1 MKKTIQG
8 VTVQN
13 TENHSVF
20 IISELSEELKNI
32 IKTRL
37 SAICHGVAKAD
48 SGSALYCYKSTLKE
62 FLKRYTQK
70 SPDQQKGM
78 IGELLLHMLI
88 SESLNEYEI
97 NSPFFNTEERNVKKG
112 FDVVL
117 NKKGSTDIWLAESKS
132 GELHTGKNTSQTVV
146 DLIGKAQNDLYNRLN
161 GDSVSLWYN
170 AVNGASLAIKQERDD
185 KEAII
190 ALLENHGILADNSEL
205 KSTDMNVILVGTVF
219 NATTDPIQVSK
230 IQEKYVRVDNSKKFR
245 NVYLVAIQKN
255 TYTAIYDF
263 LESEASGE

>member
-1 MKKTIQG
+1 MDKTING
-8 VTVQN
+8 VTIQN
-13 TENHSVF
+13 TDHYSAF
-20 IISELSEELKNI
+20 IISELSEELKDI

-62 FLKRYTQK
+62 FLKRYSTKSDEQK
-70 SPDQQKGM
+70 KGM
-78 IGELLLHMLI
+78 IGELILHILI
-88 SESLNEYEI
+88 SELLDNYEI

-132 GELHTGKNTSQTVV
+132 GELHTGKDTSQTVV
-146 DLIGKAQNDLYNRLN
+146 ELIGVAQNDLYSRLN

-170 AVNGASLAIKQERDD
+170 AINGASLAIKGRDD
-185 KEAII
+185 KDAII
-190 ALLENHGILADNSEL
+190 AILENHGILADNNEL
-205 KSTDMNVILVGTVF
+205 KSDDMNVILVGTVF
-219 NATTDPIQVSK
+219 NTTTDPINANK
-230 IQEKYVRVDNSKKFR
+230 IQEKYNRIANSRKFKD
-245 NVYLVAIQKN
+245 VYLVAIQKN

-263 LESEASGE
+263 LESEASE